1 MKPYTTYTRLFC
13 VAALTGVVALFFF
26 ADSAWAPAECGDG
39 NLALWAGEECEV
51 GIPCADPADICDEST
66 CLCSSVPDECGDG
79 ILNQSWEEC
88 EVGVPCADPGDTCDE
103 AACLCSPPSG
113 GEGCTPGYWRQ
124 PHHLDSWEPTNYGP
138 GASVAGTFGSVDP
151 TVDDLTLLEAVQLK
165 GGKLNALMRHAVAAL
180 LNAAHPDVSYAMS
193 SADVIAAVQDAV
205 SSGEIE
211 AAKDDLEAENEEGCP
226 LN

>member
-1 MKPYTTYTRLFC
+1 MKPYGKSFGLVAFAAVFALLFL
-13 VAALTGVVALFFF
+13 AG
-26 ADSAWAPAECGDG
+26 SASARDVCGDG
-39 NLALWAGEECEV
+39 EINQAWEECEV
-51 GIPCADPADICDEST
+51 GIPCADPAAICDEST
-66 CLCSSVPDECGDG
+66 CLCSVPEECGDG
-79 ILNQSWEEC
+79 ILNQPWEEC

-103 AACLCSPPSG
+103 AACLCTPPTG
-113 GEGCTPGYWRQ
+113 GEGCTPGYWKQ
-124 PHHLDSWEPTNYGP
+124 PHHLDSWVPTSYGP
-138 GASVAGTFGSVDP
+138 GASVASAFGSVDP
-151 TVDDLTLLEAVQLK
+151 SVDDLTLLEALKLK

-193 SADVIAAVQDAV
+193 TADVIAAVQDAM